1 MVFLVLSLGI
11 KEVFYGCA
19 NDKFGG
25 CGSILSLHLGSSEPC
40 KRFIA
45 ELNLA
50 VKSLLI
56 GSIYCF
62 IAWKLVCYFS
72 AKMYFWSLKFDLV

>member
-1 MVFLVLSLGI
+1 LFSLILSIGI

-25 CGSILSLHLGSSEPC
+25 CGSILSLNLGHFEPC
-40 KRFIA
+40 KRFISD
-45 ELNLA
+45 LNLA
-50 VKSLLI
+50 VKSLVI

-62 IAWKLVCYFS
+62 ITWKLAFNFS
-72 AKMYFWSLKFDLV
+72 AKMYFGPKNFT